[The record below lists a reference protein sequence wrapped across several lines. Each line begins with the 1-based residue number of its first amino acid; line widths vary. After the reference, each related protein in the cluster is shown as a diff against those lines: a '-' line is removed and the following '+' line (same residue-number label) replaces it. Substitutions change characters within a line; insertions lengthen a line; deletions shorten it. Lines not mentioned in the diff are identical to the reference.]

1 MNRIL
6 AVGVI
11 ALGLLAAA
19 ACGGDD
25 DDDGDNGGSNG
36 ELTTVT
42 VGYIPILID
51 AAFFVGIEKGYFADE
66 GLELKLERLA
76 GGADML
82 VQTAAGNFDIGAGG
96 IGAAVFNAAGAAIA
110 QNTDVPFEVVLPL
123 HSEKAPVT
131 TPLVVSKARFD
142 SGELTSVAD
151 LKGLKVSINAKGAST
166 EYWLYRALLQGGL
179 AYDDVEVVTVPFGD
193 VAAALNN
200 GSIDAAMLGE
210 PFATLGSDQNLVTV
224 LSNDF
229 VDGEQPTGVYWNRD
243 WAKKN
248 PQLAEGFIRAYL
260 KAVADL
266 ENGGWEDDEII
277 AILESYT
284 QVPADVIKRASRPYG
299 DPEGKLNV
307 PSFRAME
314 QFFREQGQLTYQ
326 GELDFAKFMRLD

>member
-1 MNRIL
+1 M
-6 AVGVI
+6 GVL
-11 ALGLLAAA
+11 ALGLLVA

-25 DDDGDNGGSNG
+25 DDNTDATATAGNGNGG

-51 AAFFVGIEKGYFADE
+51 APFFVGIEKGYFADE
-66 GLELKLERLA
+66 GLDLQLERLA

-82 VQTAAGNFDIGAGG
+82 VQTAAGNFDIGSGG

-110 QNTDVPFEVVLPL
+110 QGTDVPFEVVLPL

-131 TPLVVSKARFD
+131 TPLVVSKERFD

-151 LKGLKVSINAKGAST
+151 LAGKKVSINAKGAST
-166 EYWLYRALLQGGL
+166 EYWLYRALQQGRL

-210 PFATLGSDQNLVTV
+210 PFATLGEDQDLVTI
-224 LSNDF
+224 LSEDF
-229 VDGEQPTGVYWNRD
+229 VDGDQPTGVYWNRS
-243 WAKKN
+243 WAEEN
-248 PQLAEGFIRAYL
+248 PELAEGFIRAYL

-277 AILESYT
+277 SILEEYT
-284 QVPADVIKRASRPYG
+284 TVPADVIKRAARPYG
-299 DPEGKLNV
+299 DPEGKLNIE
-307 PSFRAME
+307 SFRNQE
-314 QFFREQGQLTYQ
+314 QFFREQGQLTYE
-326 GELDFAKFMRLD
+326 GDLDFEKFMRMP